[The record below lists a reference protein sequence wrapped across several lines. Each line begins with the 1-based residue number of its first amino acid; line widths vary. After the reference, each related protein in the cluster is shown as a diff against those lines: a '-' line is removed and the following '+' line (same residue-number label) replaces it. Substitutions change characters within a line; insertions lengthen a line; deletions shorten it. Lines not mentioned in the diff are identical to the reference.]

1 MSKKIMIVEDEPQLR
16 DMIRSMMTYEG
27 FVAQTAEDG
36 QDFLDKIDD
45 FQPDFVTLDVMMPGL
60 STWEILEKLK
70 DKKACPNIVLLTA
83 ANLSSEEKQR
93 LKQTGCVLGI
103 IKKPFDMDELLET
116 IKQLTER

>member
-36 QDFLDKIDD
+36 QDFLDKIDE

-70 DKKACPNIVLLTA
+70 EKKAHPNIVLLTA